1 MHTSP
6 PEPHHDDDLPPDDAI
21 EDDSPTDEEILTA
34 YTTTTAPLPDLA
46 RALNIPLLELT
57 SRLEQPHMRAAL
69 RAVRR
74 AHLQRAR
81 DLTAAA
87 LPRAVEAA
95 SRTLNSNNHP
105 TLQAAARAIASLAR
119 RLLHP
124 SRPARAAPRHG
135 GTRLRRVSAEAN
147 ILAANIDPTPCP
159 RVACSRPREH
169 AESNADNPP
178 STESASA
185 PSAPP
190 PSRVLTRC
198 PRRSRLRAINRQIA
212 SPRHAQPR
220 NTHQS
225 PAHAAQP
232 QGP

>member
-6 PEPHHDDDLPPDDAI
+6 PQPHRATNQQPPAPAPDDELPPDDAI
-21 EDDSPTDEEILTA
+21 EDNSPTDDEILTA
-34 YTTTTAPLPDLA
+34 YTTSTAPLTELA
-46 RALNIPLLELT
+46 RALNLPLLELT
-57 SRLEQPHMRAAL
+57 SRLAQPHMRAAL

-95 SRTLNSNNHP
+95 SRTLNSNSHP

-169 AESNADNPP
+169 ATP
-178 STESASA
+178 ST
-185 PSAPP
+185 PPAPP
-190 PSRVLTRC
+190 TAALTINAPEATPNPGRMPAITFSPC
-198 PRRSRLRAINRQIA
+198 P
-212 SPRHAQPR
+212 
-220 NTHQS
+220 
-225 PAHAAQP
+225 PANL
-232 QGP
+232 